1 MFGLVRPA
9 SYIVLRLSSGTLK
22 VLQIVP
28 NTIISI
34 GKYGSFPSNAL
45 LGRPYNLT
53 FEVVEPAEKKELPSL
68 RVVSALELHAEA
80 LGSAGPRPPPP
91 VAGQST
97 NNGDGLEYDSSE
109 DIQDNIN
116 TRSNRETIDD
126 PLRQQL
132 SAEEIQ
138 TLKREGGGAG
148 REVIQR
154 LMSAHSGIEQKTD
167 FSLAKYALR
176 KARKYLRRFTVL
188 PLDVSNLAQFL
199 MAEREPVRIM
209 ELREE
214 MLALIGS
221 WANVRWNEGSDV
233 VTADEK
239 ESKRGHGRW
248 LVVDETGGLVVAA
261 IAERMGILNPPEEDE
276 ETKPPPSNNLLPEEP
291 PNIDGKAA
299 EGPGTQA
306 ATQAQLERRRRHKPA
321 MTASNNTITVIH
333 ANQQPNLSNLKYF
346 HFDTNHPS
354 PDHPLYDHLKSLS
367 WLQLLSPEED
377 SGYAEPETV
386 PDETITNWKSS
397 KRATYYRKRRR
408 WERVKGV
415 IDEVREGGY
424 DGLIIAS
431 MMSPAP
437 ILHHTIPLLRGGAQ
451 VVVYSPHIEPLSEL
465 ADLYSTPRR
474 AAFLNNPP
482 DPTTLPNE
490 DFPVNPALL
499 LAPMVQTA
507 RVQNWQCLPGRTHP
521 LMTSRG
527 GAEGYLFTATRV
539 LPAEG
544 KVAARGKAK
553 RRKIVKEEVKG
564 SMHVVQPE
572 PSVLDHPG
580 LAN

>member
-1 MFGLVRPA
+1 M
-9 SYIVLRLSSGTLK
+9 
-22 VLQIVP
+22 
-28 NTIISI
+28 
-34 GKYGSFPSNAL
+34 

-53 FEVVEPAEKKELPSL
+53 FEVIEPAEKKELPSL

-97 NNGDGLEYDSSE
+97 SNGDSVEYNSGE
-109 DIQDNIN
+109 EIQDSIN
-116 TRSNRETIDD
+116 TRSNRETVDD
-126 PLRQQL
+126 PTRQQL

-221 WANVRWNEGSDV
+221 WANVRWNEGHDV
-233 VTADEK
+233 VTIDGK
-239 ESKRGHGRW
+239 ESKRGRGRW
-248 LVVDETGGLVVAA
+248 LVIDETGGLVVAA
-261 IAERMGILNPPEEDE
+261 VAERMGILNPPESDE
-276 ETKPPPSNNLLPEEP
+276 IIQETKAPPNNGEPAEEP
-291 PNIDGKAA
+291 ADINGKE
-299 EGPGTQA
+299 EGHDTQA
-306 ATQAQLERRRRHKPA
+306 TAHAQLERRRRHKPA
-321 MTASNNTITVIH
+321 MTASSNTITVIH

-354 PDHPLYDHLKSLS
+354 PDHPLYDHLKSIS

-377 SGYAEPETV
+377 SGYAEPEVV
-386 PDETITNWKSS
+386 PEETISAWKSS

-408 WERVKGV
+408 WERVRGV
-415 IDEVREGGY
+415 VDEVRDGGY
-424 DGLIIAS
+424 DGLIVAS
-431 MMSPAP
+431 MMNPTS
-437 ILHHTIPLLRGGAQ
+437 ILHHTVPLLRGGAQ

-482 DPTTLPNE
+482 DLATLPSE

-499 LAPMVQTA
+499 LAPTVQTV
-507 RVQNWQCLPGRTHP
+507 RVQAWQCLPGRTHP
-521 LMTSRG
+521 LMTTRG

-553 RRKIVKEEVKG
+553 RRKIAKEEGKEGDIAIDMVK
-564 SMHVVQPE
+564 SE
-572 PSVLDHPG
+572 PTLPA